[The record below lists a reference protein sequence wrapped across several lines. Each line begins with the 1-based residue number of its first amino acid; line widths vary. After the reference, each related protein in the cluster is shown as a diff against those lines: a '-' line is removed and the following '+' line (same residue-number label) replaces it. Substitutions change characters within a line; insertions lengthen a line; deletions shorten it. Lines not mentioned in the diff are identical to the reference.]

1 MIYIKILIILTLT
14 SSLASFNSL
23 AKAIDKDHL
32 IEFVE
37 SFVKANLE
45 KPREGKIKI
54 SLQEIDPRINIKPC
68 ESVLKANIPENNNG
82 RNVNVKVY
90 CEDENYWQIF
100 IPVRVSQEVLVLVT
114 QNVLSRGTVIDNTNT
129 MLEYINVNRIRGE
142 TVNNVALIAGGRL
155 KRRLSKGAM
164 ISPRNICL
172 VCKGESVT
180 IIAKSNDFMIKTI
193 GKALSDGSKGEEVK
207 VRNSKSGRI
216 INARVES
223 VNKVII
229 NL

>member
-1 MIYIKILIILTLT
+1 
-14 SSLASFNSL
+14 
-23 AKAIDKDHL
+23 
-32 IEFVE
+32 
-37 SFVKANLE
+37 
-45 KPREGKIKI
+45 
-54 SLQEIDPRINIKPC
+54 
-68 ESVLKANIPENNNG
+68 
-82 RNVNVKVY
+82 
-90 CEDENYWQIF
+90 
-100 IPVRVSQEVLVLVT
+100 
-114 QNVLSRGTVIDNTNT
+114 
-129 MLEYINVNRIRGE
+129 
-142 TVNNVALIAGGRL
+142 
-155 KRRLSKGAM
+155 M